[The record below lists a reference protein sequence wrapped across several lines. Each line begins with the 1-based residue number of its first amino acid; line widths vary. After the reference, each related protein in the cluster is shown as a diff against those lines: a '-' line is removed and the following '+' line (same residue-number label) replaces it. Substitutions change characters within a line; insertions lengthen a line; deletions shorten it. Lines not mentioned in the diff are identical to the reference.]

1 MYESYY
7 GLNSKPFQLTPDPAF
22 FFASKLHKRAMS
34 YLQYGLSQAE
44 GFIVITGDIGTGKTT
59 IANSLLNNIEADI
72 YAAQIVTPKLSPD
85 EIVKMVTAKFGI
97 DTTGKTKTDLLEAL
111 QKFLE
116 QLAATGKRALLLVD
130 EAQNLPLETIEEL
143 RMLSNFQQNGKPL
156 LQSFLLGQAEL
167 QPILRAPNMEQFRQ
181 RIVASCHL
189 APLNYEETCAYINY
203 RLEHAGATRM
213 DYFSDE
219 AFKEIH
225 KFTTGVPRKI
235 NSLMDRIL
243 LFGFLEEIQS
253 FSKDD
258 VARVIEEVQDEM
270 FVSEETM
277 DEHVAIEPKLKADNL
292 KKEDNRESEISQSA
306 DISKDVSVAEQRHDN
321 ENNNEQGDTSSEVDT
336 VVEIDYSDPEQRP
349 IQITKNGNQVRE
361 VQYYKDMIEDIVDA
375 LEAAN
380 QRKVSLTQYID
391 KLLKQKYQATV
402 RLKDPNDK

>member
-7 GLNSKPFQLTPDPAF
+7 GLKSKPFQLTPDPEF

-59 IANSLLNNIEADI
+59 IANSLLNDIEADI

-85 EIVKMVTAKFGI
+85 EIVKMVAAKFGI
-97 DTTGKTKTDLLEAL
+97 NTAGKSKTDLLEAL
-111 QKFLE
+111 QLFLE

-143 RMLSNFQQNGKPL
+143 RMLSNFQLNGKPL

-189 APLNYEETCAYINY
+189 TPLNYEETCAYINY
-203 RLEHAGATRM
+203 RLEHAGATRT
-213 DYFSDE
+213 DFFSED
-219 AFKEIH
+219 AFKAIH

-235 NSLMDRIL
+235 NTLMDRVL
-243 LFGFLEEIQS
+243 LYGFLEELHT

-258 VARVIEEVQDEM
+258 VAVVIEEVQAEM
-270 FVSEETM
+270 FIP
-277 DEHVAIEPKLKADNL
+277 DEIIGGNEYLQPASAAGDSKATD
-292 KKEDNRESEISQSA
+292 SA
-306 DISKDVSVAEQRHDN
+306 NTE
-321 ENNNEQGDTSSEVDT
+321 
-336 VVEIDYSDPEQRP
+336 RP
-349 IQITKNGNQVRE
+349 IHVTKNGNVVHE
-361 VQYYKDMIEDIVDA
+361 AQYYKEMLEELVDA
-375 LEAAN
+375 LDDAIKH
-380 QRKVSLTQYID
+380 KVKLTQYID
-391 KLLKQKYQATV
+391 KLLKKKYQTYV
-402 RLKDPNDK
+402 RLKSDDGK

>member
-7 GLNSKPFQLTPDPAF
+7 GLTSKPFQLTPDPEF

-59 IANSLLNNIEADI
+59 IANSLLNDIEADI

-85 EIVKMVTAKFGI
+85 EIVKMVAAKFGI
-97 DTTGKTKTDLLEAL
+97 DTGGKTKTDLLESL
-111 QKFLE
+111 QHFLE

-189 APLNYEETCAYINY
+189 APLNFEETCAYINY
-203 RLEHAGATRM
+203 RLEHAGATRT
-213 DYFSDE
+213 DFFDEE
-219 AFKEIH
+219 AFKAIH

-235 NSLMDRIL
+235 NTLMDRIL
-243 LFGFLEEIQS
+243 LYGFLEEVDN
-253 FSKDD
+253 FSKRD
-258 VARVIEEVQDEM
+258 VDQVIEEVQAEM
-270 FVSEETM
+270 FVP
-277 DEHVAIEPKLKADNL
+277 DEADASDGPVEPASSAGDKKEVAATPVKADAP
-292 KKEDNRESEISQSA
+292 KPAAPVQ
-306 DISKDVSVAEQRHDN
+306 Q
-321 ENNNEQGDTSSEVDT
+321 EVVNPVHVT
-336 VVEIDYSDPEQRP
+336 A
-349 IQITKNGNQVRE
+349 NGNK
-361 VQYYKDMIEDIVDA
+361 VQEAEYYKEMLSELVDA
-375 LEAAN
+375 LEDALTH
-380 QRKVSLTQYID
+380 KVKLTQYID
-391 KLLKQKYQATV
+391 RLLKSKYQTNV
-402 RLKDPNDK
+402 RMKNENGK